1 MELPSHLDG
10 GNLMDC
16 NHHRGVRLLPRCS
29 MILVR
34 LPAASMTSSEE
45 SKRVNV
51 ETDERRVFVHEAAEE
66 EAKKKERRR
75 KQ

>member
-1 MELPSHLDG
+1 
-10 GNLMDC
+10 
-16 NHHRGVRLLPRCS
+16 

-51 ETDERRVFVHEAAEE
+51 ETGERRVFVHEAAEE